1 MEYNDRNE
9 KMEKDAE
16 KSGSPAADASAGMA
30 VRGSGGDNVVYSL
43 PCDIVRDLLPSYAE
57 GLTSEM
63 TERSIEYHLKGCA
76 ACLKALA
83 AMQSDDRSV
92 VCAISSGADVPLGNN
107 TSPKCEIKEIDYLK
121 KVRRRFIT
129 GIAICVIVALACL
142 CLFWA
147 FQFRFY
153 SYDMSMSN
161 VNCSVHVEDN
171 VVEFGGAAKED
182 YAAVGNI
189 KFDYDDGVVRI
200 TGEMHPKRPWNRSDF
215 REKFTAYKYVKQ
227 VWVGNDLVWE
237 NGKTVPEE
245 VRDLYSVKTPYIG
258 DISACGKV
266 AVALHLVMDFGNF
279 SNELQTKTE
288 PYGWGIKFHDPI
300 DAGGK
305 DLDKQLDL
313 LCRDSYMMIALIDNL
328 GYMKYEY
335 RTLESNEIQMLTVTQ
350 EEATQ
355 TLGSDI
361 KKCAESTETLRAAME
376 KFDIE

>member
-1 MEYNDRNE
+1 MRYEDNDAKMGKNTE
-9 KMEKDAE
+9 KICGM
-16 KSGSPAADASAGMA
+16 AADISERE
-30 VRGSGGDNVVYSL
+30 RGETSVVYSL
-43 PCDIVRDLLPSYAE
+43 PCDIVRDLLPSYVE

-63 TERSIEYHLKGCA
+63 TACSIEHHLKSCV
-76 ACLKALA
+76 ACSEALA

-92 VCAISSGADVPLGNN
+92 VCAISSDADVPPDHN
-107 TSPKCEIKEIDYLK
+107 TSPKGETKEIDYLK
-121 KVRRRFIT
+121 KIRRRFIT

-182 YAAVGNI
+182 YAAVGDI

-258 DISACGKV
+258 DISACGKA
-266 AVALHLVMDFGNF
+266 AVALDLVMDFGNF

-288 PYGWGIKFHDPI
+288 PYGWGVKFHDPI

-305 DLDKQLDL
+305 DLDKQIDL
-313 LCRDSYMMIALIDNL
+313 LRRDSYMIIALIDNL
-328 GYMKYEY
+328 GYMKWEY
-335 RTLESNEIQMLTVTQ
+335 RTLESDEIQTLTVTQ

-355 TLGSDI
+355 ALGSDI
-361 KKCAESTETLRAAME
+361 KKCAENTETLRAAME
-376 KFDIE
+376 KFDLP